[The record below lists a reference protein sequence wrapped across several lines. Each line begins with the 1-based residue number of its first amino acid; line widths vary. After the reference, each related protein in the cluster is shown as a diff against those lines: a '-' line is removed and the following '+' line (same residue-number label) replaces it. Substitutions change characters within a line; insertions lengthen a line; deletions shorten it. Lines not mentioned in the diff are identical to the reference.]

1 MSVMTGSGIAMNKP
15 GDRTTMRSLILAI
28 ALTTVSLMN
37 QVQAEDKPARVFE
50 MRTYYTAPGKMTDL
64 HARFRDHTCGLFK
77 KHGMELIGF
86 WEPVDEKSGKGEKMV
101 YILAYPS
108 REAAAASWKAF
119 GADPEWQK
127 ARTESEKNGKIVTK
141 VESVFLNGLDYSA
154 IK

>member
-1 MSVMTGSGIAMNKP
+1 M
-15 GDRTTMRSLILAI
+15 RTTI
-28 ALTTVSLMN
+28 AGLLLSALFIAGV
-37 QVQAEDKPARVFE
+37 ARADDKPARVFE
-50 MRTYYTAPGKMTDL
+50 MRTYYTAPGKMADL
-64 HARFRDHTCGLFK
+64 HARFRDHTCALFK

-101 YILAYPS
+101 YILAYPR

-119 GADPEWQK
+119 GADPVWQK

>member
-1 MSVMTGSGIAMNKP
+1 
-15 GDRTTMRSLILAI
+15 MRAI
-28 ALTTVSLMN
+28 ATRLLSILIIATTTA
-37 QVQAEDKPARVFE
+37 QAADNPGKVFE
-50 MRTYYTAPGKMTDL
+50 MRTYYTAPGKMEDL
-64 HARFRDHTCGLFK
+64 HKRFREHTCKLFE
-77 KHGMELIGF
+77 KHGMELVGF

-127 ARTESEKNGKIVTK
+127 AREASEKNGKIVTK
-141 VESVFLNGLDYSA
+141 VESVFLNALDYSH

>member
-1 MSVMTGSGIAMNKP
+1 MRGILVRLIAVVAMTAVTASAADAP
-15 GDRTTMRSLILAI
+15 G
-28 ALTTVSLMN
+28 
-37 QVQAEDKPARVFE
+37 KVFE
-50 MRTYYTAPGKMTDL
+50 MRTYYPAPGKMDDL
-64 HARFRDHTCGLFK
+64 HKRFRDHTCALFQ
-77 KHGMELIGF
+77 KHGMELVGF

-127 ARTESEKNGKIVTK
+127 AREASEKNGKIVTK
-141 VESVFLNGLDYSA
+141 VESVFLNSLDYSP

>member
-1 MSVMTGSGIAMNKP
+1 MKKTATLLLFCLFVFQN
-15 GDRTTMRSLILAI
+15 SLK
-28 ALTTVSLMN
+28 S
-37 QVQAEDKPARVFE
+37 EDQPARVFE
-50 MRTYYTAPGKMTDL
+50 MRTYYTAPGKMNDL
-64 HARFRDHTCGLFK
+64 HARFRDHTCDLFK

-127 ARTESEKNGKIVTK
+127 ARAESEKNGRIVTK
-141 VESVFLNGLDYSA
+141 VESVFLNGLDYSS